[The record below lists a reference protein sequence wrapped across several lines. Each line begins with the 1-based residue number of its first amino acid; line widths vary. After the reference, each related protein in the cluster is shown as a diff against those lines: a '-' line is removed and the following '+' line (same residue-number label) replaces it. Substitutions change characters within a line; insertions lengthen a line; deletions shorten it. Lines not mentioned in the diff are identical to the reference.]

1 MDREAAQIRG
11 LVRAAGPRGRR
22 AGLPDEV
29 RRELIAFARRRRRD
43 GVGVHRIAAAT
54 GVSCES
60 IRRWTMNDEPGSTA
74 RGWVAVEVLAEA
86 AAPIGVL
93 SVCSP
98 SGYRIDGL
106 TLEQAVAALGVNGHP
121 NLPTSGQ

>member
-1 MDREAAQIRG
+1 MEREAARIRG
-11 LVRAAGPRGRR
+11 LVRAAGPRGRGAR
-22 AGLPDEV
+22 LPDEV
-29 RRELIAFARRRRRD
+29 RRELIAFARRRRRN

-54 GVSCES
+54 GVSSES

-74 RGWVAVEVLAEA
+74 RELVAVEVLAEA
-86 AAPIGVL
+86 APIGTL

-106 TLEQAVAALGVNGHP
+106 TLEQAVVALGRLG
-121 NLPTSGQ
+121 